1 MMVASAG
8 ATAVRVDPASQTIA
22 AGDPFHVNITVE
34 DVVNMKGNA
43 ATLNFDPSVMQVT
56 NITEG
61 DFLKTGGRTVGVGN
75 WDNTT
80 GTAVFGYT
88 LGFYDPWTTVD
99 GSGTLA
105 TIQFSTY
112 PDAPADT
119 YDLILTDV
127 ELRNATN
134 DLIPRD
140 VVNGNVPIEGAPVPV
155 PVLSGI
161 GMIALI
167 AALAVVLAISV
178 SSATRRRKK

>member
-1 MMVASAG
+1 
-8 ATAVRVDPASQTIA
+8 
-22 AGDPFHVNITVE
+22 
-34 DVVNMKGNA
+34 
-43 ATLNFDPSVMQVT
+43 
-56 NITEG
+56 
-61 DFLKTGGRTVGVGN
+61 
-75 WDNTT
+75 
-80 GTAVFGYT
+80 VFGYT